1 MLCGCSSCALQ
12 WIAGGGQL
20 KSILEKASCAQLQ
33 SILKGA
39 FPPLALRDGDL
50 CSAFISSLQGVT
62 IEHLQVDQ
70 SLDKASSCPASAAVN
85 LSSTL
90 QDDLYMLPFPLS
102 FDKTSATCMDAP
114 YMN

>member
-1 MLCGCSSCALQ
+1 LCAAAEHPQGRV
-12 WIAGGGQL
+12 
-20 KSILEKASCAQLQ
+20 
-33 SILKGA
+33 
-39 FPPLALRDGDL
+39 PPSRSQRRDL